1 LVNNLNPLETS
12 NEETS
17 DFELTRNMTTEQ
29 MQSFRTLTRLE
40 VNRQNDMDAEAKQAR
55 DDQQTTIF
63 NNKQRQA
70 RYNKRTRRRADRW
83 SDIHL
88 LNERKW
94 QNERITPDQRQD
106 RADEQQTQA
115 VEEEARYQQSRID
128 DQNKHYDR
136 LRLMEI
142 EEDYWKEIRNARV
155 QAEQQQQ
162 QQQQQEQRQ
171 QQHIESQLTTTQYN
185 EYLANRGDSDEK
197 KQERDK
203 QNNKRQKRA
212 QERKG

>member
-1 LVNNLNPLETS
+1 LVNNLRPLETS
-12 NEETS
+12 NADTS
-17 DFELTRNMTTEQ
+17 DFEQTVHMTTEQ
-29 MQSFRTLTRLE
+29 MESFRALTRLD
-40 VNRQNDMDAEAKQAR
+40 VNRQNDMNAEAKQAR
-55 DDQQTTIF
+55 DDQQTAIF

-88 LNERKW
+88 LNEQKW

-115 VEEEARYQQSRID
+115 VEEEARYRQSIID
-128 DQNKHYDR
+128 DQNEHYHR
-136 LRLMEI
+136 IRQTEI
-142 EEDYWKEIRNARV
+142 EEHYWKEIRNARV

-162 QQQQQEQRQ
+162 QQQQRQ
-171 QQHIESQLTTTQYN
+171 QQHIESQLTTAQYN

-212 QERKG
+212 QERKE